1 MLLKAYDF
9 LIIVQIA
16 HDYYT
21 IFVTFALSE
30 RIFNIASNLVL
41 KKQITNTKWKHTL
54 YALFEKLEDIRR

>member
-9 LIIVQIA
+9 LIIIQIA

-30 RIFNIASNLVL
+30 RIFNIASNLEL
-41 KKQITNTKWKHTL
+41 KKTDNE
-54 YALFEKLEDIRR
+54 Y

>member
-16 HDYYT
+16 HDYYP
-21 IFVTFALSE
+21 IFVTFAPSE

-41 KKQITNTKWKHTL
+41 KTDNE
-54 YALFEKLEDIRR
+54 Y